1 MRQYFSSI
9 DKNSIYNLL
18 IDCYPLHPIS
28 CLILPILSQKI
39 AQNERT
45 IFSFI
50 TSSQVQSLS
59 YWLFNLEK
67 GEFVKPH
74 HIYDYFVSNQI
85 TLITDSITNRRWVEV
100 SEAINRLEDE
110 SYLPVLK
117 TIGVLNILTGASNIK
132 ASKEILTL
140 CDFKNLDKQL
150 EYLEKNQ
157 LLNSEN
163 ILMIIEF
170 GKVVILIL
178 NLN

>member
-9 DKNSIYNLL
+9 DKSSIYNLL

-59 YWLFNLEK
+59 YWLSKLEM

-74 HIYDYFVSNQI
+74 HIYDVGSAMSTPQAEWERTPPPLYSEHPWR
-85 TLITDSITNRRWVEV
+85 LHLNRRRSHSLTVFKKVFNSLSDRTVIVTNVFAVDFHWIYAQTLL
-100 SEAINRLEDE
+100 SGLE
-110 SYLPVLK
+110 L
-117 TIGVLNILTGASNIK
+117 
-132 ASKEILTL
+132 
-140 CDFKNLDKQL
+140 
-150 EYLEKNQ
+150 
-157 LLNSEN
+157 
-163 ILMIIEF
+163 
-170 GKVVILIL
+170 
-178 NLN
+178 